1 MSEPIRGSVP
11 LTSYAQRFV
20 DQLAQC
26 RQLGIRTIE
35 GSERHV
41 LLELPYQTRIIG
53 YPNTGVIHGGVIT
66 TLADTA
72 CGASVVC
79 ALRHATG
86 HVELSPTL
94 DLRVDYMMAAKP
106 EQSVFCYAECHKL
119 TSAIAFV
126 RAIVYQDSMQNPVAQ
141 AVGSFMRIGPE
152 LVTDQFR
159 RDMEGG

>member
-1 MSEPIRGSVP
+1 MATPNRGTVP
-11 LTSYAQRFV
+11 LTGYAKRFV

-26 RQLGIRTIE
+26 RALGIRILE

-41 LLELPYQTRIIG
+41 LLELPYQKRIIG
-53 YPNTGVIHGGVIT
+53 YPDTGVIHGGVIT
-66 TLADTA
+66 TLMDTA
-72 CGASVVC
+72 CGATVVC

-86 HVELSPTL
+86 NVELSPTL

-126 RAIVYQDSMQNPVAQ
+126 RAVVYQDDVSKPVAQ

-152 LVTDQFR
+152 LVTEQFKR
-159 RDMEGG
+159 NMEGG

>member
-1 MSEPIRGSVP
+1 MALPNRGEIP
-11 LTSYAQRFV
+11 LTGYAQRFV

-26 RQLGIRTIE
+26 RTLGIRTVE
-35 GSERHV
+35 ASERHII
-41 LLELPYQTRIIG
+41 LELPYQTRIIG
-53 YPNTGVIHGGVIT
+53 YPDTGVIHGGVIT

-72 CGASVVC
+72 CGAVVVC

-86 HVELSPTL
+86 NVELSPTL

-106 EQSVFCYAECHKL
+106 EQPVFCYAECHKL

-126 RAIVYQDSMQNPVAQ
+126 RAIVYQDDINNPVAQ

-152 LVTDQFR
+152 LVTEQFR
-159 RDMEGG
+159 KDMEGG